1 MAASIVRAS
10 LNKFSWFVVLAMALH
25 HHICSEAIAQQVPCF
40 FIFGDS
46 LMDNG
51 NNHQLK
57 TVARADYP
65 PYGIDF
71 PGGPSG
77 RFCNGRTPADV
88 LAELLGFDHYMPPF
102 TVASG
107 LEVLKGVN
115 YASAAAGIREDSGEE
130 LGGRIPFGG
139 QVENYKKTVSQ
150 IETLLGDEVTAAKH
164 LSKCIH
170 SVLMGNNDYINNYFL
185 PEFFS
190 TAQQFTPVQY
200 ADDLIR
206 RYNKQLKVMYSYGA
220 RKFALQGLGQ
230 IGCAPFKLDGPNGTA
245 CVQNINDAVQIF
257 NRKLKLLVDQL
268 NQDTPDAK
276 FIYLDTYGIFKELL
290 DNPVPKGFTMTN
302 EACCGVGKN
311 NALLTCLPF
320 QTPCEN
326 RNQYL
331 FWDSFHTTD
340 AANEYVSRRS
350 YRAESPSD
358 AHPYDI
364 SRLAQV

>member
-25 HHICSEAIAQQVPCF
+25 HHICSVAIAQQVPCF

-107 LEVLKGVN
+107 LEVLKGV
-115 YASAAAGIREDSGEE
+115 
-130 LGGRIPFGG
+130 
-139 QVENYKKTVSQ
+139 
-150 IETLLGDEVTAAKH
+150 
-164 LSKCIH
+164 
-170 SVLMGNNDYINNYFL
+170 
-185 PEFFS
+185 
-190 TAQQFTPVQY
+190 
-200 ADDLIR
+200 
-206 RYNKQLKVMYSYGA
+206 MYSYGA
-220 RKFALQGLGQ
+220 RKFALHGLGQ
-230 IGCAPFKLDGPNGTA
+230 IGCCPFKLDGPNGTA
-245 CVQNINDAVQIF
+245 CVENINDAVQIF

-276 FIYLDTYGIFKELL
+276 FIYLDTYGIFK
-290 DNPVPKGFTMTN
+290 GFTVTN

-331 FWDSFHTTD
+331 FWDSFHPTD

-364 SRLAQV
+364 SRLAEV

>member
-25 HHICSEAIAQQVPCF
+25 HHICSVAIAQQVPCF

-102 TVASG
+102 PVASG

-150 IETLLGDEVTAAKH
+150 IEKLLEH

-170 SVLMGNNDYINNYFL
+170 SVLMGSNDYINNYFL

-190 TAQQFTPVQY
+190 TAQQFTPLQY

-206 RYNKQLKVMYSYGA
+206 RYNKQLKVRSTLT
-220 RKFALQGLGQ
+220 KS
-230 IGCAPFKLDGPNGTA
+230 I
-245 CVQNINDAVQIF
+245 
-257 NRKLKLLVDQL
+257 LLVV
-268 NQDTPDAK
+268 
-276 FIYLDTYGIFKELL
+276 FKSEFGG
-290 DNPVPKGFTMTN
+290 NYYICIITEIT
-302 EACCGVGKN
+302 
-311 NALLTCLPF
+311 
-320 QTPCEN
+320 
-326 RNQYL
+326 
-331 FWDSFHTTD
+331 
-340 AANEYVSRRS
+340 
-350 YRAESPSD
+350 
-358 AHPYDI
+358 
-364 SRLAQV
+364 

>member
-25 HHICSEAIAQQVPCF
+25 HHICSVAIAQQVPCF

-102 TVASG
+102 PVASG

-150 IETLLGDEVTAAKH
+150 IEKLLGDGVTAAKH
-164 LSKCIH
+164 LSK
-170 SVLMGNNDYINNYFL
+170 
-185 PEFFS
+185 
-190 TAQQFTPVQY
+190 
-200 ADDLIR
+200 
-206 RYNKQLKVMYSYGA
+206 
-220 RKFALQGLGQ
+220 KFALHGLGQ
-230 IGCAPFKLDGPNGTA
+230 IGCCPFKLDGPNGTA
-245 CVQNINDAVQIF
+245 CVENINDAVQIF

-290 DNPVPKGFTMTN
+290 DNPVPKGFTVTN

-320 QTPCEN
+320 QTPCDN

-331 FWDSFHTTD
+331 FWDSFHPTD